1 MATLPERNSAGV
13 EADPRDVDWYVRAI
27 RSNWA
32 AIVLG
37 TLVASGL
44 AFAYAGSRPPVYQG
58 VTTLLVVPPAQPAGA
73 SMNPATF
80 RALVENLTLAS
91 EVITELKL
99 GASLTPHA
107 FVEGALSVEEVR
119 GTNLVRVKVTLPDPR
134 TAAEASRRLAAKAIL
149 LNQRISDDDGASVQ
163 GQLKNHLAEAQK
175 RREDAE
181 RELLAYKQHAQVDLL
196 KEDAQAQLKERG
208 DLLRLVVEIEAEKAR
223 LATAVAEIKRQQP
236 LLTAGRLPG
245 AEDALRRADADAR
258 VNRAD
263 DPSGRKPAS
272 GRGEAD
278 SQHLDLSNPY
288 INPVYQ
294 TLDFQ
299 IVTSRTR
306 IAALERQRDE
316 LVNVKKIG
324 GKELSMLT
332 ELYRRQ
338 IAQARL
344 QANFDLAEKAYGDLA
359 LRYEQSRT
367 QPLGSTAQL
376 QVIDE
381 ALPPDNPLPRRRVQY
396 ATFGA
401 GTGFVL
407 SLMAVLALA
416 SRRRIT

>member
-1 MATLPERNSAGV
+1 M
-13 EADPRDVDWYVRAI
+13 
-27 RSNWA
+27 
-32 AIVLG
+32 
-37 TLVASGL
+37 
-44 AFAYAGSRPPVYQG
+44 
-58 VTTLLVVPPAQPAGA
+58 
-73 SMNPATF
+73 
-80 RALVENLTLAS
+80 
-91 EVITELKL
+91 
-99 GASLTPHA
+99 
-107 FVEGALSVEEVR
+107 
-119 GTNLVRVKVTLPDPR
+119 
-134 TAAEASRRLAAKAIL
+134 
-149 LNQRISDDDGASVQ
+149 
-163 GQLKNHLAEAQK
+163 
-175 RREDAE
+175 
-181 RELLAYKQHAQVDLL
+181 
-196 KEDAQAQLKERG
+196 
-208 DLLRLVVEIEAEKAR
+208 
-223 LATAVAEIKRQQP
+223 
-236 LLTAGRLPG
+236 
-245 AEDALRRADADAR
+245 
-258 VNRAD
+258 
-263 DPSGRKPAS
+263 
-272 GRGEAD
+272 
-278 SQHLDLSNPY
+278 
-288 INPVYQ
+288 YQ